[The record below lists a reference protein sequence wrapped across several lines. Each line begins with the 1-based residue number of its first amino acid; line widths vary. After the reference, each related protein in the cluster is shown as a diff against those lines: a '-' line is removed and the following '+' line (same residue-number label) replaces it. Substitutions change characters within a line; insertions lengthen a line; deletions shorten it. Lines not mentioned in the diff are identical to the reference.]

1 MPGRRLARS
10 LSEALRHI
18 GEDDDHPTILLSA
31 GWRCVTC
38 DQVVL
43 AAADVWTWSV
53 VSEFVGLIRLVA
65 CELIGLLN
73 LVARHLQVSR
83 SIWLCS
89 ALLRGG
95 YGSAGTG

>member
-1 MPGRRLARS
+1 
-10 LSEALRHI
+10 
-18 GEDDDHPTILLSA
+18 
-31 GWRCVTC
+31 
-38 DQVVL
+38 
-43 AAADVWTWSV
+43 
-53 VSEFVGLIRLVA
+53 VA